1 VVKPLLQQIFEQLH
15 DVGIREFCFVMGRG
29 KRAIEDHFT
38 QVPRFLGGAEGRGKR
53 REAEWLESFYAMLSD
68 SSITWVNQPEPRG
81 FGDAVLRARG
91 FVGSDHFLLAAVNT
105 ALNSCNLS
113 FSSGLNLWTSV

>member
-1 VVKPLLQQIFEQLH
+1 
-15 DVGIREFCFVMGRG
+15 
-29 KRAIEDHFT
+29 
-38 QVPRFLGGAEGRGKR
+38 
-53 REAEWLESFYAMLSD
+53 MLSD

-113 FSSGLNLWTSV
+113 FSSGLNLWTSM